1 MRGGPALVVPRQR
14 VRLVVQE
21 PLDELE
27 EALLAGEVQARVSP
41 AVARVD
47 VPGAE
52 EVAQA
57 AEIIRFGAL
66 VHRRVL
72 RREDLRA
79 LDVLLVLEVV
89 DAVAD
94 GPRLWL
100 LRVLL
105 AEHLLHRRAV
115 LLLLQHAIHLGV
127 SPLGGGPRRAAAR
140 AASTT
145 VPYDRE
151 RPYDAAKRRVGR
163 AKALGQRLCEI

>member
-1 MRGGPALVVPRQR
+1 M
-14 VRLVVQE
+14 VQE

-105 AEHLLHRRAV
+105 AEHLERNARAHV
-115 LLLLQHAIHLGV
+115 T
-127 SPLGGGPRRAAAR
+127 AR
-140 AASTT
+140 AALLNDGG
-145 VPYDRE
+145 DRA
-151 RPYDAAKRRVGR
+151 R
-163 AKALGQRLCEI
+163 Q

>member
-1 MRGGPALVVPRQR
+1 VAADARGVRGGPALVVPRQR

-27 EALLAGEVQARVSP
+27 EALLAGEVQARVPP

-127 SPLGGGPRRAAAR
+127 SPLGGLPRAAR
-140 AASTT
+140 LPEPT
-145 VPYDRE
+145 R
-151 RPYDAAKRRVGR
+151 KRSLTIANELMTPPSG
-163 AKALGQRLCEI
+163 A

>member
-27 EALLAGEVQARVSP
+27 EALLAGEVQARVPP

-79 LDVLLVLEVV
+79 LDVSKSVV
-89 DAVAD
+89 VGENLNVHGNIHANGNISSDGSLTFGDAGTD
-94 GPRLWL
+94 MT
-100 LRVLL
+100 
-105 AEHLLHRRAV
+105 HL
-115 LLLLQHAIHLGV
+115 
-127 SPLGGGPRRAAAR
+127 
-140 AASTT
+140 
-145 VPYDRE
+145 DR
-151 RPYDAAKRRVGR
+151 
-163 AKALGQRLCEI
+163 Q